1 MLGFPSSI
9 IEWNKLDPQ
18 LENSVSLSIFKCNI
32 VQFVRPLRN
41 NVYGCHNPKGIKLLT
56 RLRLSLSHLR
66 EHKFKHSF
74 QDTLNP
80 ICLCGDDVEST
91 SHFLLYCPSFNNER
105 CILLNTLNQIDSNL
119 LNKTDTLLVESLLY
133 GNKSMNRSNN
143 TRILNATITFILSTN
158 RFEEAFL

>member
-1 MLGFPSSI
+1 MLSVHSVQLKKTFAILQVCSCCNFLP
-9 IEWNKLDPQ
+9 NTAKLT
-18 LENSVSLSIFKCNI
+18 LMTFFSKIRFS
-32 VQFVRPLRN
+32 
-41 NVYGCHNPKGIKLLT
+41 
-56 RLRLSLSHLR
+56 LRLYLGLSHLR

-105 CILLNTLNQIDSNL
+105 CILLNTLNQIDGNL

-133 GNKSMNRSNN
+133 GSKSMNCSNN